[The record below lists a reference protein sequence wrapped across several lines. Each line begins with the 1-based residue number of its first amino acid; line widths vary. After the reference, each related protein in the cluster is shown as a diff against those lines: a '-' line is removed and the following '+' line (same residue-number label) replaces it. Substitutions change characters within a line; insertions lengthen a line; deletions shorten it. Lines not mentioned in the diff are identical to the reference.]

1 MSRIVSLSLLALAVA
16 SLAAFG
22 VIRSG
27 VLEPPPAPVVVTPE
41 AVARGRVVYRNRC
54 HGCHNDIPLSK
65 RVAGWSADQA
75 YAIIGNL
82 PKRYK
87 AMPAFAGDDAE
98 RRALAAWVHALGAG
112 QVPQY

>member
-1 MSRIVSLSLLALAVA
+1 MSRTVRLLLLALALA
-16 SLAAFG
+16 SLAAYA

-27 VLEPPPAPVVVTPE
+27 ILEPPPAPVVVTPE
-41 AVARGRVVYRNRC
+41 AIARGRLVYRNRC
-54 HGCHNDIPLSK
+54 HGCHNDIPLEK

-75 YAIIGNL
+75 YAVIGDL
-82 PKRYK
+82 PKRK
-87 AMPAFAGDDAE
+87 RAMPAFAGDDAE

>member
-1 MSRIVSLSLLALAVA
+1 MSRAMRWSLLAVALA
-16 SLAAFG
+16 SLAAYP

-27 VLEPPPAPVVVTPE
+27 VLEPPPAGVVVTPE
-41 AVARGRVVYRNRC
+41 AIARGRLVYRYRC

-75 YAIIGNL
+75 YAFIGDL
-82 PKRYK
+82 PKRTR
-87 AMPAFAGDDAE
+87 AMPSFAGDDAE